1 MIKKQIIL
9 LISLFFSIIHLQ
21 SKNEEIL
28 EVFIDSTSIM
38 IGEKIDYYIKIKSDT
53 LIDIRFSEKPFFLP
67 FEILEE
73 YPLDTI
79 ENEFDYVYSK
89 KY

>member
-21 SKNEEIL
+21 SQNEEIL

-38 IGEKIDYYIKIKSDT
+38 IGEKIDYYIKSISNIK
-53 LIDIRFSEKPFFLP
+53 FK
-67 FEILEE
+67 
-73 YPLDTI
+73 
-79 ENEFDYVYSK
+79 
-89 KY
+89 